1 MFPSRSTSCTF
12 EDEHWASC
20 FAEAKLQRPWPG
32 NTKPRLNIGVLN
44 GIGAAV
50 YGSKAPGS
58 PTLKGNSFLHVTNTG
73 SIQICDKTGQAFSV
87 PLVSEGV
94 KKHLETNSRIIQE
107 QLQLKT
113 LLMWK
118 LHLLTPQGLCS
129 DFSPLLLT
137 GFVLTTLLLSYVITD
152 SSVQSNVKE
161 TVKQSKH
168 QPVRF
173 PWWRQMVPTDLK
185 CSEL

>member
-1 MFPSRSTSCTF
+1 M
-12 EDEHWASC
+12 
-20 FAEAKLQRPWPG
+20 
-32 NTKPRLNIGVLN
+32 
-44 GIGAAV
+44 

-113 LLMWK
+113 LLM
-118 LHLLTPQGLCS
+118 
-129 DFSPLLLT
+129 
-137 GFVLTTLLLSYVITD
+137 
-152 SSVQSNVKE
+152 
-161 TVKQSKH
+161 
-168 QPVRF
+168 
-173 PWWRQMVPTDLK
+173 
-185 CSEL
+185 